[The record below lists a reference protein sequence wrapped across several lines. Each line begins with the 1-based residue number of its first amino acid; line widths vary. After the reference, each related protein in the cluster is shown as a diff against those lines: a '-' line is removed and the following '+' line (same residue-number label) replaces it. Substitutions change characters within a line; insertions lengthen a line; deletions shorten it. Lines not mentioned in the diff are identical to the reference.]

1 MYIRA
6 LLADPNIEIKFVAG
20 QNFQSHV
27 GFHEIGDIIE
37 DAAEWPNLEVLVN
50 TRFLFPYVGDQEYDR
65 LPAYVYSM
73 VMTKAEVDAELDKET
88 GPRGAVAAVE
98 ALRAR
103 EPKKSAAAEVAEMK
117 SDEKEEPQKPAA
129 KKAAA
134 KKA

>member
-6 LLADPNIEIKFVAG
+6 LLADPSVEIKFVAG

-50 TRFLFPYVGDQEYDR
+50 TRFLYPYVGDQEYDR

-73 VMTKAEVDAELDKET
+73 VMTKAEIDAELDKET

-117 SDEKEEPQKPAA
+117 TEEEAPQKPAA
-129 KKAAA
+129 KKAAT